1 MALVKPYTPPR
12 EVITL
17 PDHMSYSS
25 LSSYAECGER
35 WRLERGHHYA
45 SGTWWA
51 TLAGSAIHKATELI
65 DRKVWDGAELVEAEL
80 DIPPFA
86 EMFGEEIRKAQDKG
100 EEIKASGRKL
110 KVESE
115 NGGPNKKDRDWW
127 YRWGPEFISR
137 WVTFRACH
145 PTWNVATVPDKN
157 GVASP
162 GIELRLDID
171 MGGQK
176 VLGFI
181 DRVFECDDEYMVFDL
196 KGLDVATPLATPT
209 GWTTMGDI
217 AVGDQ
222 VFGANGVPAT
232 VTHKSQEK
240 HIGTYRVIFND
251 GREQICDS
259 EHIWWG
265 YTSACSDSG
274 EPRPMSIDEVI
285 EVTNRGRAYHVYVPM
300 TKPLELP
307 NADLPVDPY
316 VLGCW
321 LGDGKHTSGE
331 IGKED
336 ALFDILEADGN
347 ALGKRQVYP
356 GRSLVTHTV
365 LGLYPRLRELGVA
378 PDKYVPAA
386 YLRGSHV
393 QRLRLL
399 QGLMDTDGTWNKKR
413 QEAVFTN
420 CNEQLVDSVREL
432 AISLGCRA
440 TKQEV
445 QRTGFGKTVT
455 CWDCHFTP
463 VGFNPFR
470 LPRKAYGPDH
480 MTKNMATSSRRCIK
494 RVEPGPDIT
503 TQCIAVDSPDHT
515 YLCGEGMIP
524 THNTGAVPP
533 GALQL
538 ATYGWG
544 LQQVFGL
551 RSQWGYFWTPTK
563 DKEGTL
569 SDPIDI
575 RGFSY
580 DRITTMYQMAR
591 QGIEAG
597 IFLPHITNMCA
608 GCGVRDACWAF
619 HSNPVDPGS
628 PLRSEV
634 EVGKTGEDNRM
645 LTERQNIIDMA
656 KNAEDK

>member
-1 MALVKPYTPPR
+1 MALVKPYPPPR
-12 EVITL
+12 EVITP

-35 WRLERGHHYA
+35 WRLERGHHYS

-145 PTWNVATVPDKN
+145 PTWNVATIPDKN

-171 MGGQK
+171 MEGQK

-181 DRVFECDDEYMVFDL
+181 DRVFECDGEYMVFDL
-196 KGLDVATPLATPT
+196 K
-209 GWTTMGDI
+209 
-217 AVGDQ
+217 
-222 VFGANGVPAT
+222 
-232 VTHKSQEK
+232 
-240 HIGTYRVIFND
+240 
-251 GREQICDS
+251 
-259 EHIWWG
+259 
-265 YTSACSDSG
+265 
-274 EPRPMSIDEVI
+274 
-285 EVTNRGRAYHVYVPM
+285 
-300 TKPLELP
+300 
-307 NADLPVDPY
+307 
-316 VLGCW
+316 
-321 LGDGKHTSGE
+321 
-331 IGKED
+331 
-336 ALFDILEADGN
+336 
-347 ALGKRQVYP
+347 
-356 GRSLVTHTV
+356 
-365 LGLYPRLRELGVA
+365 
-378 PDKYVPAA
+378 
-386 YLRGSHV
+386 
-393 QRLRLL
+393 
-399 QGLMDTDGTWNKKR
+399 
-413 QEAVFTN
+413 
-420 CNEQLVDSVREL
+420 
-432 AISLGCRA
+432 
-440 TKQEV
+440 
-445 QRTGFGKTVT
+445 
-455 CWDCHFTP
+455 
-463 VGFNPFR
+463 
-470 LPRKAYGPDH
+470 
-480 MTKNMATSSRRCIK
+480 
-494 RVEPGPDIT
+494 
-503 TQCIAVDSPDHT
+503 
-515 YLCGEGMIP
+515 
-524 THNTGAVPP
+524 TGAVPP

-538 ATYGWG
+538 VTYGWG
-544 LQQVFGL
+544 LEQVFGL
-551 RSQWGYFWTPTK
+551 RAQWGYFWTPTK

-580 DRITTMYQMAR
+580 DRIATMYQMAR

-608 GCGVRDACWAF
+608 GCGVKDVCWAY

-634 EVGKTGEDNRM
+634 EVGKLGEDNRM